1 MLYKRTEYFRYTFGE
16 PLDAEFRIL
25 KAEGQSN
32 PGECKMVDLSPGGA
46 KLYSSYDIPI
56 GQDEAP
62 RLSLKFT
69 VYNYPLEVPG
79 TVLWKKPF
87 NQGHMYGFEFD
98 EDRKIGELIIGE
110 LKLRRRA
117 ETDSNR

>member
-16 PLDAEFRIL
+16 PLEAEFRIL

-32 PGECKMVDLSPGGA
+32 PGECKVLDLSPGGA
-46 KLYSSYDIPI
+46 KLYSTYDIPV
-56 GQDEAP
+56 GQKDV

-69 VYNYPLEVPG
+69 VYNYPLDISG
-79 TVLWKKPF
+79 KVLWKKPF
-87 NQGHMYGFEFD
+87 NQGHMYGFEFE
-98 EDRKIGELIIGE
+98 EDRKIGELIVGE

-117 ETDSNR
+117 EADSER